1 MTPDITYQWDGKVMR
16 PLPRFVDLCERTFEI
31 GERCILERKE
41 YRSHA
46 SMGHYFAALKEGW
59 TNLAEEYGEEFPTV
73 AHLRAW
79 CLVKAGYAD
88 KQVITCATPED
99 AARTAAIASSR
110 EKIRIVNLEGCVL
123 TIWVP
128 HSQSMKAM
136 GKKEFQ
142 DSKQKVLDIV
152 AAMAR
157 TTRTELEANAGK
169 AA

>member
-16 PLPRFVDLCERTFEI
+16 PLSRFVDICERTFEI
-31 GERCILERKE
+31 GERCILTKKE

-46 SMGHYFAALKEGW
+46 SHAHYFACLHDAWL
-59 TNLAEEYGEEFPTV
+59 NLAEEYGDEFPSSE
-73 AHLRAW
+73 HLRAW

-88 KQVITCATPED
+88 KQVITCATPDD

-110 EKIRIVNLEGCVL
+110 EKIRIVSLDGCVV

-142 DSKQKVLDIV
+142 DSKTKVLDIV

-157 TTRTELEANAGK
+157 TTRQDLEANAGK
-169 AA
+169 AC